1 MNETQIIQ
9 QQLATERLHFA
20 EVANTFASTLDH
32 ATLAGVSEFTHAC
45 AQYFDFAVKRLAPG
59 SKSGATLARARAAS
73 AEARAE
79 SARWREFIQEFN
91 TEVGEHFAELDRQ
104 LTRSTPITQWR
115 ALSRIDADSI
125 FAERAL
131 YEHVKKTLPAGIT
144 LAALAAFL
152 P

>member
-1 MNETQIIQ
+1 MNEIQIIQ

-20 EVANTFASTLDH
+20 QVVAACSGSLGN
-32 ATLAGVSEFTHAC
+32 ATLTGAGEFARACDDYFAFAVGRFDAGSQAAVKLAVTGNAGPAEVEPAWSEFLRA
-45 AQYFDFAVKRLAPG
+45 FNED
-59 SKSGATLARARAAS
+59 ARR
-73 AEARAE
+73 
-79 SARWREFIQEFN
+79 
-91 TEVGEHFAELDRQ
+91 HFAGLDAR
-104 LTRSTPITQWR
+104 LTKSAPVAQWR

-131 YEHVKKTLPAGIT
+131 YERVKATLPAGIT

>member
-1 MNETQIIQ
+1 MHSTSDTACTGLSGSRSAAGSPNPSRGPSFRKYTPSCTREPPFSMNETQIIQ

-91 TEVGEHFAELDRQ
+91 TEVGEHFA
-104 LTRSTPITQWR
+104 
-115 ALSRIDADSI
+115 
-125 FAERAL
+125 
-131 YEHVKKTLPAGIT
+131 
-144 LAALAAFL
+144 
-152 P
+152 